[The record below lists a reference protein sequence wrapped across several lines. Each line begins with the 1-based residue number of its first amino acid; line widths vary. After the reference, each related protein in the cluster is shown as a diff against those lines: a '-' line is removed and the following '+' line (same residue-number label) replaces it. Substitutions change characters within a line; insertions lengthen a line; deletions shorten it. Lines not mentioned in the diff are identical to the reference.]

1 MFKWWYYSGYLFSIA
16 SKILDNRTN
25 SFSIIDT
32 DPRYNERKNIDLI
45 SSRTK
50 TKNTKIDIKNK
61 KKFFFE
67 RINQITR
74 YQDSPISSISYYV
87 HSYLS
92 ENISRK
98 KFRVAISGTGADEMF
113 TGYYDH
119 FLLQLSTIH
128 NSKFYKKKLY
138 EWKKFIKPLIRNK
151 FGKQDDI
158 YIKNP
163 NDRTLAYDINFN
175 LKPYIYGKKKIF
187 EKIL

>member
-1 MFKWWYYSGYLFSIA
+1 MRSNVPVAFCLSGGIDSGYLFSIA

-50 TKNTKIDIKNK
+50 TKNTKINIKNK

-92 ENISRK
+92 ENISSYRSY
-98 KFRVAISGTGADEMF
+98 I
-113 TGYYDH
+113 GY
-119 FLLQLSTIH
+119 
-128 NSKFYKKKLY
+128 
-138 EWKKFIKPLIRNK
+138 
-151 FGKQDDI
+151 
-158 YIKNP
+158 
-163 NDRTLAYDINFN
+163 
-175 LKPYIYGKKKIF
+175 
-187 EKIL
+187 